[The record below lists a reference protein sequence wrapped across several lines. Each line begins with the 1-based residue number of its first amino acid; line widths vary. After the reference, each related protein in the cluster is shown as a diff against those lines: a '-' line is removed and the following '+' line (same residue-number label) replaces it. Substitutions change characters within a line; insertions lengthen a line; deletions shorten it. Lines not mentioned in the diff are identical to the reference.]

1 MSLISHST
9 PSTDENSSKSRL
21 RWLLLPLLLVGAG
34 ATGYLIWGKPAPQSK
49 KASVVVVRTVKAT
62 TGPMARTLRLT
73 GQTSA
78 RVFAAITAPRLRGPE
93 RGNAM
98 ILIRLVKSGS
108 TVKKGELL
116 AEIDSTSTRDHID
129 DVQDMVTAAEK
140 DIVKRKAEQ
149 AVEWENLQQ
158 TLRVA
163 KADVDKARLEVK
175 AAEVRTVVD
184 QELLKLSVEEAEA
197 QYKQLQGDVVNKKI
211 IHDAELKILQVTC
224 RRQQMHLER
233 HTTDLSKLVMHAP
246 MEGLAVMM
254 PIFRNGEFGQVELGD
269 QVGPGQPFIR
279 VVKPDSMQLEA
290 TVNQAEAT
298 VLRLGLE
305 SEITLDAFPGVKY
318 HGKVDSI
325 GALATGGWRQNYF
338 IRNIP
343 IRVHID
349 NQDSRLIP
357 DLSGAADVT
366 LERKENVVRVPLE
379 AVFMESGKPAVFVR
393 EGGRFVRRAVELGL
407 ESNTHVEVVS
417 GLKGGEEVA
426 VEKPPARVG

>member
-1 MSLISHST
+1 MPLTSHSN
-9 PSTDENSSKSRL
+9 PSTDETSSKSRL
-21 RWLLLPLLLVGAG
+21 RWLLLPLLIVGAG

-49 KASVVVVRTVKAT
+49 KARVVVVRTVKASI
-62 TGPMARTLRLT
+62 GPLARTLRLT

-78 RVFAAITAPRLRGPE
+78 RVFAAVTAPRLRGPE

-108 TVKKGELL
+108 MVKKGELL

-129 DVQDMVTAAEK
+129 DVQDMVAAAEK

-163 KADVDKARLEVK
+163 KADLDKARLEAK
-175 AAEVRTVVD
+175 AAEVRTIVD

-197 QYKQLQGDVVNKKI
+197 QYKQLQGDIANKKI
-211 IHDAELKILQVTC
+211 IHDAELKILQVTY

-233 HTTDLSKLVMHAP
+233 HMTDLSKLVMHAP
-246 MEGLAVMM
+246 MDGLAVMM

-269 QVGPGQPFIR
+269 QVGPGQPFMR

-298 VLRLGLE
+298 VLRLGQE

-366 LERKENVVRVPLE
+366 LEHKENVVRVPLE
-379 AVFMESGKPAVFVR
+379 AVFMDSGKPAVFVR

-407 ESNTHVEVVS
+407 ESNTQVEVVS

-426 VEKPPARVG
+426 VERPPATAG